1 MLGAPHWSCSEC
13 SHCSVRAPAKLI
25 FCPLKYLPP
34 RLLAA
39 APSTSGREHEIE
51 MFSQVKGNWDHLLV
65 FSCHRRQVLPLR
77 RFKLTDFSQRGAN
90 KLIET
95 IDGVKQTWD
104 RRGGSPRPRP
114 PGCAKQTPQ
123 TYFNYFQ
130 GSLGGF
136 LRLNCHRFSVSSWP
150 APAASVCE
158 VNTKTRKLGKSL
170 LH

>member
-1 MLGAPHWSCSEC
+1 MHRTGAVV
-13 SHCSVRAPAKLI
+13 SVVTALSPPQQNLSSVHSNI
-25 FCPLKYLPP
+25 F
-34 RLLAA
+34 RLVCWRLHHRHQ
-39 APSTSGREHEIE
+39 REHEIE